1 MKKNQIQQ
9 VKVQLLMP
17 KDCFQVDET
26 TIKPGK
32 HKLSRK
38 KLVTWFQVEAFQV
51 WKKLYLFLSFILL
64 DKESHLK

>member
-26 TIKPGK
+26 TIKPRK
-32 HKLSRK
+32 H
-38 KLVTWFQVEAFQV
+38 
-51 WKKLYLFLSFILL
+51 
-64 DKESHLK
+64 